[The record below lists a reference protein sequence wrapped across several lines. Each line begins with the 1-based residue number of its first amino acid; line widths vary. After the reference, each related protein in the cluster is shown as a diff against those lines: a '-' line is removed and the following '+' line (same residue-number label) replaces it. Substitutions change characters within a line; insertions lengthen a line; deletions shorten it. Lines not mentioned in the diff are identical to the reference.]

1 MTSATSIHHAE
12 QMALQLAGHS
22 AAGEVSALWHRL
34 APTEPTPAVF
44 DPSLVMDLPEPA
56 RRWLTHAIA
65 PATPLAGAVVL
76 EMHGH
81 IRIGRW
87 LPFQAIQLQVP
98 PDGYLWVARAGR
110 GPVSIRGY
118 DSYADGTGQMRWRL
132 LGRVPLINAAGP
144 DLDRSAAGRVA
155 LDAFTVPISLAHPV
169 RHLARRGRR
178 RHRCGRM
185 VLRRSHA
192 ASRDPGRSGRNAAF
206 GDHATVGFAARRAM
220 GGYACWGILEG
231 EASFGGI
238 TMPTRMRAGYF
249 LGTERWGEGEFFRA
263 TITDAHFL

>member
-1 MTSATSIHHAE
+1 
-12 QMALQLAGHS
+12 
-22 AAGEVSALWHRL
+22 
-34 APTEPTPAVF
+34 
-44 DPSLVMDLPEPA
+44 
-56 RRWLTHAIA
+56 
-65 PATPLAGAVVL
+65 
-76 EMHGH
+76 MHGH

-110 GPVSIRGY
+110 GPVSSRGY

-155 LDAFTVPISLAHPV
+155 LDAFTVPTSWLTRSVTWHAGADADTAVAEWCFGGHT
-169 RHLARRGRR
+169 
-178 RHRCGRM
+178 
-185 VLRRSHA
+185 LRPEIRVGADGTLRSVTMPRW
-192 ASRDPGRSGRNAAF
+192 ASPHGEPWGE
-206 GDHATVGFAARRAM
+206 
-220 GGYACWGILEG
+220 YACGGILEG

-249 LGTERWGEGEFFRA
+249 FGTERWGEGEFFRA